1 MTTNKLSNQGTNNGY
16 MIGKQINNYSE
27 YVRVPTFLTALI
39 KKLCKVLDSEVN
51 EAKLEL
57 LPFTPEEKISYNNVI
72 QYEEIITEYAK
83 FYMICDQILNTL
95 DDYEMGCK
103 DKILKSIKLQYS
115 IIVGELKKENPS
127 IPKLQLIRD
136 NADNIITKVRD
147 FLRERLEHGTEEVTQ
162 EDIDYGL
169 IIVICYAFLNCKILE
184 NPRGEL

>member
-1 MTTNKLSNQGTNNGY
+1 MRWG
-16 MIGKQINNYSE
+16 
-27 YVRVPTFLTALI
+27 A
-39 KKLCKVLDSEVN
+39 
-51 EAKLEL
+51 
-57 LPFTPEEKISYNNVI
+57 
-72 QYEEIITEYAK
+72 
-83 FYMICDQILNTL
+83 
-95 DDYEMGCK
+95 K